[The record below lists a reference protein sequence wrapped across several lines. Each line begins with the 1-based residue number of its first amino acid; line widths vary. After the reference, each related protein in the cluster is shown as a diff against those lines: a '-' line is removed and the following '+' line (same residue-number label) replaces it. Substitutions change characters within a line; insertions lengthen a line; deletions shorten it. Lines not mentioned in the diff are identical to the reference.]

1 MVLFRFLVLLLSVIA
16 CAATASQSQGG
27 IAVEQGLPDGI
38 YQAVAVQGP
47 TLEAPTTI
55 PPAVP
60 SGHLSPRRWKS
71 PPGQGDFYEKP
82 GPHTVD
88 DYSVPIHANR
98 HSCHKDR
105 DILLNSTEYRRAVD
119 NLWDYC
125 QNFKVPFHGAHF
137 SIVGDVMVYVCT
149 YSVQRPC
156 HRHEWNEAEEIMD
169 KKCGQGKGSHVQMS
183 KRMMEYGRAYAGKR
197 VCASSNLASHIAWK
211 AQPLPV
217 LANGQ
222 ILGHWKA
229 GPPRNKTG
237 DSQYK
242 AEDDGGQDNKTDNR
256 KRDMAEGDGKNK
268 KKTG

>member
-1 MVLFRFLVLLLSVIA
+1 MVLFRSLVFLLLVIA
-16 CAATASQSQGG
+16 YAATASQSQGG
-27 IAVEQGLPDGI
+27 ITVEQGLPDGI

-60 SGHLSPRRWKS
+60 SGLLSRRGLKS

-88 DYSVPIHANR
+88 DYSVPIHASR
-98 HSCHKDR
+98 HSCHKDGQL
-105 DILLNSTEYRRAVD
+105 LLNSTEYRRAVD

-125 QNFKVPFHGAHF
+125 QNFKVPYHGAHF
-137 SIVGDVMVYVCT
+137 SIVGDVMVYVCA
-149 YSVQRPC
+149 YSAQRPC

-169 KKCGQGKGSHVQMS
+169 KKCGQGKGSRVQMS
-183 KRMMEYGRAYAGKR
+183 KRMMEYGRTYAGKR
-197 VCASSNLASHIAWK
+197 VCAWSDLGSGIAWE

-217 LANGQ
+217 LANDQ
-222 ILGHWKA
+222 MLSHWKA

-237 DSQYK
+237 DPQYEV
-242 AEDDGGQDNKTDNR
+242 EDDGKMDNKTDNR
-256 KRDMAEGDGKNK
+256 KRGMAEDDGKI
-268 KKTG
+268 KKTD